1 MTTEQRSLWNHP
13 TLDLFRPEREVIEHL
28 ARLYSVPTTFGEEF
42 DNDDLP
48 QPTSAKDLPEVKKWV
63 AGVAVTAIEIFSG
76 KRQPAQLASRCHRV
90 IYSELLRKVGTLSAG
105 ARMKSLYLSQPLD
118 GICEATITVAE
129 GERLRAIV
137 MRCEGVDGRWLC
149 TTLSLL

>member
-1 MTTEQRSLWNHP
+1 MTTEKRSLWNHP
-13 TLDLFRPEREVIEHL
+13 TLDLYQLPQEKIEYRAL
-28 ARLYSVPTTFGEEF
+28 LYSLPSTFGEEF
-42 DNDDLP
+42 DNDDHP
-48 QPTSAKDLPEVKKWV
+48 KPTSTKDLPDIKRWV

-90 IYSELLRKVGTLSAG
+90 IYAELLRKVGTLTAG

-118 GICEATITVAE
+118 GICEATVTVAE